1 MINGFRFHT
10 TRRDKNLKTQNSGVV
25 VTSKTWSYAT
35 ARDKQPVE
43 GEVNY
48 YGALKDIAELNY
60 SGQFKVILFK
70 CDWVD
75 INRGCKKDKFGF
87 TLVNFSHLA
96 HRGNNLIDDPFVLA
110 SQVKKVY
117 FVKDERQPGWQIVKH
132 AKLRDVFDMGDASSF
147 NKDEELE
154 QLVLDESTDTSV
166 SSWIRNDDGANGL
179 DVTPDMENENIEEYL
194 INEENGEDVF

>member
-48 YGALKDIAELNY
+48 YGALKNIVELNY
-60 SGQFKVILFK
+60 SGRYKVVLFK

-75 INRGCKKDKFGF
+75 INRGCKKDKFSF
-87 TLVNFSHLA
+87 MLVNFSHLA
-96 HRGNNLIDDPFVLA
+96 HKGNNLIDDPFVLA

-117 FVKDERQPGWQIVKH
+117 FVKDERQPSWQIVKH
-132 AKLRDVFDMGDASSF
+132 AKLRDVFDMGDVSSF
-147 NKDEELE
+147 NKDGELE
-154 QLVLDESTDTSV
+154 QLILDDSTDTSV

-179 DVTPDMENENIEEYL
+179 DVTPNMENENIEGYP
-194 INEENGEDVF
+194 INEENREDMF